1 MSKFIIASVFIMMSS
16 VAVAKDLV
24 IWIAYPP
31 GGPSGKTALELQK
44 IITPYIDANISI
56 KSVPGAGGLLGVKTW
71 YADDD
76 TDNINLHLN
85 TDRMFVGTYVA
96 KEVPSDFADKIK
108 PIANLG
114 KTAYIVHGSNALGIT
129 NLKDIDNAGK
139 DTVTLG
145 VQGKGTPTHVFALG
159 IVKNLKEKYN
169 IKTKINIVIYPGGAK
184 LINDIAGGH
193 VDLGIVYPSSS
204 KSFIDKG
211 MTTAVAISAPIN
223 GISAPTFADLGFD
236 GILTHTNFGIFAR
249 DYVPAGDLEEVRI
262 AIEKGFDDP
271 AVKLAWETNLMM
283 IGPTADTNMLT
294 QWYNDSK
301 SFYMELAKDPAYQ
314 DADVSKESASVVPES
329 SMKSVEQKKQ
339 WFEFWK

>member
-1 MSKFIIASVFIMMSS
+1 MKKLSKVIA
-16 VAVAKDLV
+16 VAVLSVLSFSAIAKDIV

-44 IITPYIDANISI
+44 IMTPYIDSNISI

-71 YADDD
+71 YADDSTD
-76 TDNINLHLN
+76 TINLHLN

-108 PIANLG
+108 PVANLG
-114 KTAYIVHGSNALGIT
+114 KTAYIVHGSKKLGIT
-129 NLKDIDNAGK
+129 NLKDIDQANK
-139 DTVTLG
+139 DVITLG

-159 IVKNLKEKYN
+159 IVKNLEEKYN

-193 VDLGIVYPSSS
+193 VDMGIVYPSSS
-204 KSFIDKG
+204 KSFVDKG
-211 MTTAVAISAPIN
+211 MTNAVAISAPID
-223 GISAPTFADLGFD
+223 GISAPTFSNLGFE
-236 GILTHTNFGIFAR
+236 GILTHTNFGIFAH
-249 DYVPAGDLEEVRI
+249 DFVSELDVEKVRV
-262 AIEKGFDDP
+262 AIEKGFAES
-271 AVKLAWETNLMM
+271 AVKAAWENQLMM
-283 IGPTADTNMLT
+283 IGPTANINELT

-301 SFYMELAKDPAYQ
+301 LFYMELATDPVYRA
-314 DADVSKESASVVPES
+314 ADVSKEAATVMPE
-329 SMKSVEQKKQ
+329 VIAEKKQ